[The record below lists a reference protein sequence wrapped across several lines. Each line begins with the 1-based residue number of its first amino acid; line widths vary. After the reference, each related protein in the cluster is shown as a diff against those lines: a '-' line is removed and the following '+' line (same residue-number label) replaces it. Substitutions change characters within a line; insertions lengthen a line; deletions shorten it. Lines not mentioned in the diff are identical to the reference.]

1 MKALILESSRL
12 YRQLLD
18 TLLAQQGFDND
29 ITDDLHTARELL
41 GSERYDLLCLNEHL
55 KNGSGIE
62 LVRACKKSRELADI
76 PILFFTANADLRQQL
91 QQLGVDAVIPKNNL
105 QQITDQI
112 RHFVE
117 ERLDPLFR
125 EGRILFVEDSESL
138 TRMIGSALQG
148 RGYRVVHYAAADRA
162 WQAFVEEVSY
172 GSDQDAYDLVL
183 TDIQV
188 EGAFDGHELTRR
200 IRALDDARGFVPI
213 IAMTAQD
220 DADLRLAL
228 YREGVSD
235 FIRKPVMIEELL
247 IRVHNLITGKRLLD
261 KVHDQR
267 RELYALATTDKL
279 TGCHNRH
286 SLMDFSRKFIAQAI
300 RHRFPVS
307 IMVIDLDHF
316 KQINDRHGHATGD
329 IVLKEVGG
337 LLNRSFREGDL
348 VARFGGEEFV
358 ILLDHC
364 DTQGVATKAESLRQ
378 SLEKLRPAEL
388 TVTASIGVTTLQ
400 PGIRADFEALFAAA
414 DEAVYRAKENGRN
427 RVEQQPFVNQ
437 AAAPAARP

>member
-1 MKALILESSRL
+1 MKALILDSSRL

-18 TLLAQQGFDND
+18 KLLAQQGFDND
-29 ITDDLHTARELL
+29 ITDELSAARDLLAN
-41 GSERYDLLCLNEHL
+41 ERYDLLCLNENL
-55 KNGSGIE
+55 KDGSGIE
-62 LVRACKKSRELADI
+62 LVRRCKQDQRLREI
-76 PILFFTANADLRQQL
+76 PILFFTAERGLEHEL
-91 QQLGVDAVIPKNNL
+91 QSLGVDSIIPKNNL
-105 QQITDQI
+105 QQISDQI
-112 RHFVE
+112 QRFVE

-125 EGRILFVEDSESL
+125 EGRILFIEDSDSIAQL
-138 TRMIGSALQG
+138 IGKSLQG
-148 RGYRVVHYAAADRA
+148 QGYRVEHHEAADRA
-162 WQAFVEEVSY
+162 WQAFIDEVSY
-172 GSDQDAYDLVL
+172 GSDREAYDLVL
-183 TDIQV
+183 TDIHV
-188 EGAFDGHELTRR
+188 EGAFDGLELTRR
-200 IRALDDARGFVPI
+200 IRAVDDARGFVPI
-213 IAMTAQD
+213 IAITSQD
-220 DADLRLAL
+220 DPQLRLSL

-247 IRVHNLITGKRLLD
+247 IRVHNLITNKRLLD

-307 IMVIDLDHF
+307 VMVIDLDHF

-329 IVLKEVGG
+329 IVLQEVGA

-364 DTQGVATKAESLRQ
+364 DATGAAGKAESLRRA
-378 SLEKLRPAEL
+378 LEALRPAGL
-388 TVTASIGVTTLQ
+388 TVTASIGITTLDVGQ
-400 PGIRADFEALFAAA
+400 STDFEALFAAA
-414 DEAVYRAKENGRN
+414 DEAVYRAKAGGRN
-427 RVEQQPFVNQ
+427 RVEFQPCLNR
-437 AAAPAARP
+437 ADAPAALP